1 MIVVITIAEARQILA
16 DNGFNTSESH
26 IRAGIEC
33 GAYPFGVCIP
43 AAKSHTFEVYKP
55 LLMRWIDE
63 RQEKISRKEQTP

>member
-16 DNGFNTSESH
+16 EHGFSTSEAH

-43 AAKSHTFEVYKP
+43 ATKTRTFEVYKP

-63 RQEKISRKEQTP
+63 RSEWKDERLYV